1 MFEVGFLELALI
13 FVVALVVLGPTRLP
27 GLVRTVGR
35 WIGKAR
41 SVARDF
47 QQQLETEANLA
58 ELNRL
63 TDMHSKKAPPT
74 TPAPPFTDQ
83 ASIDAQAAATP
94 APDIASSGYPYGA
107 EPVGAEAVEPAHP
120 AHDDATLTADAQPH
134 GQDASSKPA
143 A

>member
-47 QQQLETEANLA
+47 QQQLESEANLA
-58 ELNRL
+58 ELNRM
-63 TDMHSKKAPPT
+63 TDLQSRREPPT
-74 TPAPPFTDQ
+74 TPPPPFTDQ
-83 ASIDAQAAATP
+83 ASIDAQAAVTP
-94 APDIASSGYPYGA
+94 APDLASSGYPYGA
-107 EPVGAEAVEPAHP
+107 EPVGAEAVEPAP
-120 AHDDATLTADAQPH
+120 ATEGAAAAPADTPPPGEDSPGKHA
-134 GQDASSKPA
+134 
-143 A
+143 

>member
-13 FVVALVVLGPTRLP
+13 FVVALVVLGPSRLP

-47 QQQLETEANLA
+47 QQQLESEANLA
-58 ELNRL
+58 ELNRM
-63 TDMHSKKAPPT
+63 TDQMSRREPT

-83 ASIDAQAAATP
+83 ASIDAQVAATP
-94 APDIASSGYPYGA
+94 APDLASSGYPYGA
-107 EPVGAEAVEPAHP
+107 EPVGAEAVEAPQPATEATP
-120 AHDDATLTADAQPH
+120 AAPADAPPP
-134 GQDASSKPA
+134 GEDSPTRPA
-143 A
+143 